1 MNDTALKN
9 FATWARTT
17 LMDGVRSRMAYYL
30 VDDGTDADAAATVD
44 GTLLSEQQR
53 RQRAD
58 LLRIVRE
65 GGADALVER
74 AAYTWFNRIA
84 AIRFMELN
92 DRLPCGMRL
101 LSTKD
106 RAFDRRTQA
115 VEEALV
121 IEIEGLDR
129 QKVLEAIQSSD
140 DERLFRVLFLAQC
153 AELSACMPAVFEPI
167 GSAMELLLPVNLLAQ
182 DSLIQHLV
190 EDIPEDD
197 WREGVEIVG
206 WLYQY
211 YNADVKRQLFD
222 DFKKGKKA
230 EAKDIPI
237 ATQLFTPEWIV
248 RYFVENSL
256 GRLWMLNNPDSKLA
270 ESMQY
275 FIAPDEESDF
285 RTIASPEEIQ
295 VCDPACGSS
304 HVLAYA
310 FELLVKMYEE
320 SGYPRRDIPRLILKK
335 NLTGFEI
342 DLRAAQLACFE
353 LTMKAYEVDPR
364 FLRRAVQPQIVLL
377 EKVCFE
383 NDELGQC
390 PSLAKRTDLIDA
402 IAHLDECGS
411 LFSPVEDDLLALE
424 TALSAIKLAAN
435 GNLFA
440 AALES
445 KLEAALSFCRELSSH
460 YDVIA
465 ANPPYMGGKNMNKW
479 LSAWVK
485 KTYPEVKGDLFS
497 CFIERCMQMGV
508 EGAQIGMMTPYVWMF
523 IGTYEKLR
531 TKLVDECTITSLVQ
545 LEYSGFGGATVPICT
560 FTFENRHIAGYKGGY
575 VRLSDFVGADNQA
588 PKTLEAIA
596 NPDCGW
602 FYRRCADDFKDIP
615 GTPIAYWASEA
626 VRHAFRC
633 GERISSLA
641 STKCGL
647 SAGTNDLFLRKW
659 WEVDRSKESFCSDSK
674 KSARESGCRWFACNK
689 GGPYRKWAGNN
700 EDVID
705 WEDDGFRI
713 RNHKDDYGQLI
724 SRPLN
729 TETFFSSC
737 LTWSAIS
744 SGCISFRYRSVGY
757 VYEHAGANLFGEEE
771 VLAYIQ
777 GACNSS
783 SMLSIANILSPTLN
797 YQVGQISSYPVIRD
811 QTLASDITRFVADCR
826 SVSAVDWDSHEISW
840 DFKRHPLVEY
850 PEIA

>member
-30 VDDGTDADAAATVD
+30 VDDGADADAAATVD

-53 RQRAD
+53 RQRVD
-58 LLRIVRE
+58 LLRVVRE

-106 RAFDRRTQA
+106 GAFDRRTQA

-129 QKVLEAIQSSD
+129 QKVLEAIQASD
-140 DERLFRVLFLAQC
+140 DEWLFRVLFLAQC

-182 DSLIQHLV
+182 DGLIQHLV
-190 EDIPEDD
+190 EGIPEDD

-211 YNADVKRQLFD
+211 YNADLKRQLFD

-270 ESMQY
+270 ESMHY

-285 RTIASPEEIQ
+285 RTIASPEEIR

-310 FELLVKMYEE
+310 FDLLAMMYEE
-320 SGYPRRDIPRLILKK
+320 AGYVRRDIPRLILEK

-342 DLRAAQLACFE
+342 DPRAVQLAHFE
-353 LTMKAYEVDPR
+353 LMMKACEVDSR
-364 FLRRAVQPQIVLL
+364 FLRRAAQPHIVLL

-383 NDELGQC
+383 SGELDQYPG
-390 PSLAKRTDLIDA
+390 LAERGDMLDA
-402 IAHLDECGS
+402 ISHLNECGS
-411 LFSPVEDDLLALE
+411 LFVPEEDDLLALDAALAVSRRVSDANLFVTALEGKLE
-424 TALSAIKLAAN
+424 TALSL
-435 GNLFA
+435 
-440 AALES
+440 
-445 KLEAALSFCRELSSH
+445 CRELSAKF
-460 YDVIA
+460 DVIA

-545 LEYSGFGGATVPICT
+545 LEYSGFSGATVPICT

-615 GTPIAYWASEA
+615 GTPIAYWASDA
-626 VRHAFRC
+626 IMKGFIS
-633 GERISSLA
+633 GEPLGRYA
-641 STKCGL
+641 YGCNGL
-647 SAGTNDLFLRKW
+647 TTGDNNRFLRLW
-659 WEVDRSKESFCSDSK
+659 FEVEDRSVARGVGSIKEC
-674 KSARESGCRWFACNK
+674 AAHRERWYPYNK
-689 GGPYRKWAGNN
+689 GGDYKKWYGNQLYLVDWGNN
-700 EDVID
+700 GSSMKE
-705 WEDDGFRI
+705 
-713 RNHKDDYGQLI
+713 YGHLVPRSM
-724 SRPLN
+724 SRMFVP
-729 TETFFSSC
+729 C
-737 LTWSAIS
+737 ITWSKIS
-744 SGCISFRYRSVGY
+744 SGAPSFRAEVEGRMFDV
-757 VYEHAGANLFGEEE
+757 AGLSMFCSNELIGEK
-771 VLAYIQ
+771 YIL
-777 GACNSS
+777 GLCNSTVS
-783 SMLSIANILSPTLN
+783 NEYLKLLSPTLN
-797 YQVGQISSYPVIRD
+797 YEVGNVLSIPLVNIGPDLSRRIESLVDDCVGLSLDEHESYELSS
-811 QTLASDITRFVADCR
+811 RFRV
-826 SVSAVDWDSHEISW
+826 
-840 DFKRHPLVEY
+840 HPLL
-850 PEIA
+850 

>member
-17 LMDGVRSRMAYYL
+17 LMEGVRSRMAYYL
-30 VDDGTDADAAATVD
+30 VDDGADADAAATVD

-106 RAFDRRTQA
+106 GAFDRRTQA

-140 DERLFRVLFLAQC
+140 DEWLFRVLFLAQC

-182 DSLIQHLV
+182 DGLIQHLV

-320 SGYPRRDIPRLILKK
+320 SGYPRRDIPPLILEK

-353 LTMKAYEVDPR
+353 LTMKACEVDPR

-383 NDELGQC
+383 DDELGQC
-390 PSLAKRTDLIDA
+390 PSLAERADLIDA

-424 TALSAIKLAAN
+424 TALSAVKLAAN
-435 GNLFA
+435 GNLFE
-440 AALES
+440 AALVS
-445 KLEAALSFCRELSSH
+445 KLEAALSLCRELASH
-460 YDVIA
+460 YDVVA

-485 KTYPEVKGDLFS
+485 KTYPEVKGDFFS

-545 LEYSGFGGATVPICT
+545 LEYSGFSGATVPICT

-626 VRHAFRC
+626 IMKGF
-633 GERISSLA
+633 ISGDPLGRYA
-641 STKCGL
+641 YGCNGL
-647 SAGTNDLFLRKW
+647 TTGDNNRFLRLW
-659 WEVDRSKESFCSDSK
+659 FEVEDRSVARGVGSIKEC
-674 KSARESGCRWFACNK
+674 AAHRERWYPYNK
-689 GGPYRKWAGNN
+689 GGDYRKWYGNQLYLVDWGNN
-700 EDVID
+700 GSSMKE
-705 WEDDGFRI
+705 
-713 RNHKDDYGQLI
+713 YGHLVPRSM
-724 SRPLN
+724 SRMFVP
-729 TETFFSSC
+729 C
-737 LTWSAIS
+737 ITWSKIS
-744 SGCISFRYRSVGY
+744 SGAPSFRAEVEGRMFDV
-757 VYEHAGANLFGEEE
+757 AGLSMFCSNELIGEK
-771 VLAYIQ
+771 YIL
-777 GACNSS
+777 GLCNSTVS
-783 SMLSIANILSPTLN
+783 NEYLKLLSPTLN
-797 YQVGQISSYPVIRD
+797 YEVGNVLSI
-811 QTLASDITRFVADCR
+811 
-826 SVSAVDWDSHEISW
+826 
-840 DFKRHPLVEY
+840 PLVNIRPDLSRRIESLVDDCVGLSLDEHESY
-850 PEIA
+850 ELSSRFRVHSLL

>member
-9 FATWARTT
+9 FATWARTM
-17 LMDGVRSRMAYYL
+17 LMEGVRSRMAYYL
-30 VDDGTDADAAATVD
+30 VGEDADAEAAAAVD
-44 GTLLSEQQR
+44 GTLLSPEEL
-53 RQRAD
+53 RQRGD
-58 LLRIVRE
+58 LLRAVRE

-101 LSTKD
+101 LSAKD
-106 RAFDRRTQA
+106 GSFGSRTQA

-121 IEIEGLDR
+121 IEIEGLDQQR
-129 QKVLEAIQSSD
+129 VLEAIQSSD

-182 DSLIQHLV
+182 DGLIQRLV

-256 GRLWMLNNPDSKLA
+256 GRLWMLNHPGSELA
-270 ESMQY
+270 ESMPF
-275 FIAPDEESDF
+275 FIVSDEEDDS
-285 RTIASPEEIQ
+285 RHVSSPEEIR

-320 SGYPRRDIPRLILKK
+320 SGYPRRDIPRLILEK

-353 LTMKAYEVDPR
+353 LTMKACEVDPR
-364 FLRRAVQPQIVLL
+364 FLRRAVQPHIVLL
-377 EKVCFE
+377 EKICFE
-383 NDELGQC
+383 NDELDQC
-390 PSLAKRTDLIDA
+390 SALAERPDLIDA
-402 IAHLDECGS
+402 MAHLDECGS
-411 LFSPVEDDLLALE
+411 LFSPDDDDLLALE
-424 TALSAIKLAAN
+424 TALSTAKLVAN

-440 AALES
+440 AAFEN
-445 KLEAALSFCRELSSH
+445 KLEGAISFCKELSSRF
-460 YDVIA
+460 DVVA

-531 TKLVDECTITSLVQ
+531 TKLVGECTITSLVQ
-545 LEYSGFGGATVPICT
+545 LEYSGFGGATVPICA

-626 VRHAFRC
+626 IMKGF
-633 GERISSLA
+633 ISGDPLGRYA
-641 STKCGL
+641 YGCNGL
-647 SAGTNDLFLRKW
+647 TTGDNNRFLRLW
-659 WEVDRSKESFCSDSK
+659 FEVEDRSVAPGVGSIEECA
-674 KSARESGCRWFACNK
+674 ARRERWYPYNK
-689 GGPYRKWAGNN
+689 GGDYRKWYGNRLYLVDWGNN
-700 EDVID
+700 GSNMKE
-705 WEDDGFRI
+705 
-713 RNHKDDYGQLI
+713 YGHLVPRSM
-724 SRPLN
+724 SRMFVP
-729 TETFFSSC
+729 C
-737 LTWSAIS
+737 ITWSKIS
-744 SGCISFRYRSVGY
+744 SGVPSFRAEVEGRMFDV
-757 VYEHAGANLFGEEE
+757 AGLSMFCSNELISEK
-771 VLAYIQ
+771 YIL
-777 GACNSS
+777 GLCNSTVS
-783 SMLSIANILSPTLN
+783 NEYLKILSPTLN
-797 YQVGQISSYPVIRD
+797 YEVGNVLSIPLVNIRPDLSRRIESLVGDCVELSLEEHESYELSS
-811 QTLASDITRFVADCR
+811 RFRV
-826 SVSAVDWDSHEISW
+826 
-840 DFKRHPLVEY
+840 HPLL
-850 PEIA
+850 